1 MRILLADSQ
10 PRVRF
15 ALRVLMAQQPGVTDV
30 AEMADAAALV
40 AELRAR
46 QADLLLL
53 DWDLPGLAEAGGL
66 RALRQTAPQ
75 LGVVC
80 LSGRPGAR
88 RAALAAGADAFV
100 SKSDP
105 PERLVDAVRRCSG
118 RQSRTD

>member
-30 AEMADAAALV
+30 VEVADAAALV
-40 AELRAR
+40 VELRAGR
-46 QADLLLL
+46 ADLLLL

-66 RALRQTAPQ
+66 RALRPAAPQ
-75 LGVVC
+75 LGVLC

-105 PERLVDAVRRCSG
+105 PERLVDAVRCCSD
-118 RQSRTD
+118 RQPQTG

>member
-30 AEMADAAALV
+30 AEVADAAALV
-40 AELRAR
+40 AELCAG

-66 RALRQTAPQ
+66 RALRQAVPQ

-105 PERLVDAVRRCSG
+105 PERLVDAVRRCAAAVG
-118 RQSRTD
+118 